1 MPKSKDTAFWGTGRR
16 KTAVARVK
24 LVTGNGAVTKEGEPL
39 ELPTEILEPLT
50 LVGKREAV
58 DVSVKVH
65 GGGVTGQL
73 EAIRHGLARAVAQLD
88 PDTRTTLRKA
98 GFLTRDAREKER
110 KKFGLKKAR
119 RAPQWS
125 KR

>member
-1 MPKSKDTAFWGTGRR
+1 MNKPTSYWGTGRR

-24 LVTGNGAVTKEGEPL
+24 LEAGKGLVTHNGKPADLGPEV
-39 ELPTEILEPLT
+39 LEPLV
-50 LVGKREAV
+50 LAGQRDKV
-58 DVSVKVH
+58 DVTVTTA
-65 GGGVTGQL
+65 GGGVRGQL
-73 EAIRHGLARAVAQLD
+73 DAIRHGLARAVATLD
-88 PDTRTTLRKA
+88 PAVRATMRKA
-98 GFLTRDAREKER
+98 GFLTRDDREKER

>member
-1 MPKSKDTAFWGTGRR
+1 MNKSATWGTGRR

-24 LVTGNGAVTKEGEPL
+24 LEPGKGAITRNGEAVELPNEIVEPL
-39 ELPTEILEPLT
+39 VLA
-50 LVGKREAV
+50 GQRDQV
-58 DVSVKVH
+58 DVSITTA
-65 GGGVTGQL
+65 GGGKQGQL
-73 EAIRHGLARAVAQLD
+73 EAIRHGLARAVSTLD
-88 PDTRTTLRKA
+88 PATRSTMRKA
-98 GFLTRDAREKER
+98 GFLTRDDREKER

>member
-1 MPKSKDTAFWGTGRR
+1 MNKTAATWGTGRR

-24 LVTGNGAVTKEGEPL
+24 LTAGKGVITRNGETVELPETVVEPL
-39 ELPTEILEPLT
+39 VLA
-50 LVGKREAV
+50 GQRDQV
-58 DVSVKVH
+58 DVTITTA
-65 GGGVTGQL
+65 GGGQQGQL
-73 EAIRHGLARAVAQLD
+73 EAIRHGLARAVSTLD
-88 PDTRTTLRKA
+88 PANRSTMRKA
-98 GFLTRDAREKER
+98 GFLTRDDREKER

>member
-1 MPKSKDTAFWGTGRR
+1 MNKTQSTWGTGRR

-24 LVTGNGAVTKEGEPL
+24 LTPGKGVITRNGEVT
-39 ELPTEILEPLT
+39 ELPVEILEPLV
-50 LVGKREAV
+50 LAGQKDKV
-58 DVSVKVH
+58 DVSITTA
-65 GGGVTGQL
+65 GGGVNGQL
-73 EAIRHGLARAVAQLD
+73 EAIRHGLARAVSTLD
-88 PDTRTTLRKA
+88 PATRSTMRKA
-98 GFLTRDAREKER
+98 GYLTRDDREKER

>member
-1 MPKSKDTAFWGTGRR
+1 MNKTQSTWGTGRR

-24 LVTGNGAVTKEGEPL
+24 LTPGKGVITRNGEVT
-39 ELPTEILEPLT
+39 ELPVEILEPLV
-50 LVGKREAV
+50 LAGQKDKV
-58 DVSVKVH
+58 DVSITTA
-65 GGGVTGQL
+65 GGGVNGQL
-73 EAIRHGLARAVAQLD
+73 EAIRHGLARAVATLD
-88 PDTRTTLRKA
+88 PATRSTMRKA
-98 GFLTRDAREKER
+98 GFLTRDDREKER

>member
-1 MPKSKDTAFWGTGRR
+1 MNKPAVTWGTGRR

-24 LVTGNGAVTKEGEPL
+24 LISGKGAITKNGLPIELPKEVIEPL
-39 ELPTEILEPLT
+39 VLA
-50 LVGKREAV
+50 GQRDQV
-58 DVSVKVH
+58 DVSIITA
-65 GGGVTGQL
+65 GGGKEGQL
-73 EAIRHGLARAVAQLD
+73 EAIRHGLARAVSKLD
-88 PDTRTTLRKA
+88 PAVRSTMRKA
-98 GFLTRDAREKER
+98 GFLTRDDREKER

>member
-1 MPKSKDTAFWGTGRR
+1 MNKTTATWGTGRR

-24 LVTGNGAVTKEGEPL
+24 LVPGKGNITRNGQPA
-39 ELPTEILEPLT
+39 ELPVEITEPLT
-50 LVGKREAV
+50 LAGQRDQV
-58 DVSVKVH
+58 DISITTA
-65 GGGVTGQL
+65 GGGVKGQL
-73 EAIRHGLARAVAQLD
+73 EAIRHGLARAVATLD
-88 PDTRTTLRKA
+88 PATRSTMRKA
-98 GFLTRDAREKER
+98 GFLTRDDREKER

>member
-1 MPKSKDTAFWGTGRR
+1 MNKTTATWGTGRR

-24 LVTGNGAVTKEGEPL
+24 LVPGKGNITRNGQPA
-39 ELPTEILEPLT
+39 ELPVEITEPLT
-50 LVGKREAV
+50 LAGQRDQV
-58 DVSVKVH
+58 DISITTA
-65 GGGVTGQL
+65 GGGVKGQL
-73 EAIRHGLARAVAQLD
+73 EAIRHGLARAVATLA
-88 PDTRTTLRKA
+88 PATRSTMRKA
-98 GFLTRDAREKER
+98 GFLTRDDREKER